1 MFSVKFAE
9 LFKTASGEIPENLF
23 FIRVPKVQGA
33 TPRISQAKGR
43 NVFLICLS
51 FIFLELLIIDKQLY
65 FFVRRNKNGTIY
77 GVATWRSFNG

>member
-43 NVFLICLS
+43 NVFFNM
-51 FIFLELLIIDKQLY
+51 FIFY
-65 FFVRRNKNGTIY
+65 FF
-77 GVATWRSFNG
+77 GVAHH